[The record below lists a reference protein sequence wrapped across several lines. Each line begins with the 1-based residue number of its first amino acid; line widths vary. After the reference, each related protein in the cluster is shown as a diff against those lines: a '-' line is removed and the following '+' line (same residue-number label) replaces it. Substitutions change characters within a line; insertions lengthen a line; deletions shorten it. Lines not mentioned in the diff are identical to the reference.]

1 MISRVGLI
9 RKDKKKFRSARKIP
23 PSGKQPL
30 ALDATLE
37 RQKNGSDSNGVPNT
51 MLSTRLGRIRQR
63 NLTSLQRL
71 IMRPAL
77 PNLCRTFVQILR
89 YLIDSYAALLPYL
102 IRQLSS
108 AHEKY
113 GV

>member
-1 MISRVGLI
+1 
-9 RKDKKKFRSARKIP
+9 
-23 PSGKQPL
+23 
-30 ALDATLE
+30 
-37 RQKNGSDSNGVPNT
+37 